1 MVDIHLLFWSVGY
14 PKEQLDVTH
23 SEILEMN
30 EGTTIYA
37 YLLLRNHSMWHHIFK
52 WPKNAT
58 FQIDSCQT
66 LRELVKHVM
75 WKSKFG
81 WWKKVKKTWNPF
93 KALHCSNAI
102 AQMQMPMPMPLH
114 TPHLAFHVLADIG
127 PANGCNS
134 SGVPRA
140 SVGPANSHCNLAQC
154 WPSQQPSQW
163 HSQEPALAQPTAT
176 LSMVRDIFWN
186 GSLVST
192 QFRDAGDLEHPQHVT
207 LALLFCTRHFMLLC
221 NWAMIGEILLV
232 YHNLIMIHWPS
243 LLQHVIWQGVRV
255 RCECHSW
262 SLFGSRCCQ
271 LLCECMLIICV

>member
-140 SVGPANSHCNLAQC
+140 SVGPATAIVTWPSVGPANGPANGPAKSQR
-154 WPSQQPSQW
+154 WPSQ
-163 HSQEPALAQPTAT
+163 
-176 LSMVRDIFWN
+176 R
-186 GSLVST
+186 
-192 QFRDAGDLEHPQHVT
+192 
-207 LALLFCTRHFMLLC
+207 LLC
-221 NWAMIGEILLV
+221 QWLERFFLMDL
-232 YHNLIMIHWPS
+232 
-243 LLQHVIWQGVRV
+243 
-255 RCECHSW
+255 
-262 SLFGSRCCQ
+262 
-271 LLCECMLIICV
+271 